1 MKAWLTKEIW
11 EKSVLERIVAVGDC
25 EEWQGRMMGK
35 TPVVTA
41 KPGFAFEGSSSGS
54 MSVRVWVYA
63 QAHGA
68 RPPDGKVIRMNCRN
82 DRCCAEGHMVL
93 FTRGDSVREMSRR
106 GELDTPACR
115 AGKIK
120 SARNRPTKL
129 TAEIA
134 RIIRVDPA
142 PSMELAQRYG
152 VSKETINAVR
162 RGERW
167 PEAAN
172 GASVFNW
179 RPAA

>member
-1 MKAWLTKEIW
+1 MKAWLTKEVW
-11 EKSVLERIVAVGDC
+11 EQSVRDQIVAVGDC
-25 EEWQGRMMGK
+25 DEWQGRMMGK

-41 KPGFAFEGSSSGS
+41 KPGFAFEGSASGS
-54 MSVRVWVYA
+54 TSVRVWVYSK
-63 QAHGA
+63 AHGS
-68 RPPDGKVIRMNCRN
+68 RPPEGMVIRMKCRN
-82 DRCCAEGHMVL
+82 DRCCNAEHMQL

-120 SARNRPTKL
+120 GARNRPTKL
-129 TAEIA
+129 TVEIA
-134 RIIRVDPA
+134 RLIRFDGA
-142 PSMELAQRYG
+142 PSSELAERYN

-167 PEAAN
+167 VEAAN